1 MKSTYD
7 LIMAVLPIIGA
18 LLIARAHLFGKP
30 IKREKYMT
38 LVGALLIFFPFIIDF
53 YIKNIAGES
62 SDYIRSFWIISI
74 TILVLGIPV
83 AYLFPQI
90 YKHLIKKK
98 DKKVSPP
105 IVRASTLLVDE
116 PITAAEQDRLNRT
129 EFANHFTQAL
139 LGHNDPSCL
148 IAALYG
154 PWGSGKSS
162 LLNLIANHLSNSW
175 TPTNDY
181 IVIRFNPWNISS
193 LDQLIAMFFHELK
206 VAVQNKQMVGELKD
220 NTIKLLDI
228 FSGIL
233 AIGQLSPIGN
243 QYFALGKEV
252 TKYLS
257 GTLKDIKNKS
267 LPEVKKQLDDLLSQT
282 TKRIYVLIDDIDRLD
297 HKAMRLLFRMIRLN
311 ADFRNTTYIL
321 AFDQKIVEPMLD
333 KEQPGHGKEYLDK
346 IIQLPI
352 NIPSIDEAILID
364 ILGEELKKIIGK
376 YGEDK
381 FDGKLWQE
389 LITSGRFFKF
399 FKTIRDVVRY
409 INGLRLNY
417 ALMVNEVNMVDFMA
431 LEAIRIFAADSY
443 DLIRRN
449 KNIMTKLTVRDHL
462 VPNENIEETKK
473 LLSQIFNPEQT
484 VPEQSF
490 EAGSRSG
497 IVKDVCKVLFPQLAR
512 IYANFSYS
520 FDVEQMWR
528 QQKRICAKEMFDKYF
543 ILGVPKGEIS
553 NEEMLTILALSNNYM
568 SLIEAINDL
577 FDRKMGRR
585 FLQLFED
592 YIDKVPP
599 SSIEETIVALFDLE
613 ARIVSEPRAM
623 LDMGADTQSARLVYL
638 LLKIIDG
645 KDRRKQI
652 IINAM
657 NRTNKIFSPVHFI
670 SLIVPHED
678 GKGNQEAAQQLGFS
692 SEDLSELQ
700 NLCVE
705 KLKMHA
711 KANDLSKAPHLGMLL
726 FRWLDWGVEND
737 IREYIKKLIRT
748 DEGIID
754 LLVGF
759 SSEILSSDG
768 SRRIGIRKQNI
779 NTFTDPKTFENIEEK
794 VKKIKDT
801 KWETLTELQKESVD
815 AFLSG
820 NELIDKI

>member
-1 MKSTYD
+1 MEESYSI
-7 LIMAVLPIIGA
+7 LIVSLPVLGA
-18 LLIARAHLFGKP
+18 LLIASVTILEKP
-30 IKREKYMT
+30 LSTKTWITFLGM
-38 LVGALLIFFPFIIDF
+38 LLIFIPFMIDQNNT
-53 YIKNIAGES
+53 YIAEKSQEFQKN
-62 SDYIRSFWIISI
+62 FWIGIGI
-74 TILVLGIPV
+74 IVVLDIILFIFLPKIKRQ
-83 AYLFPQI
+83 FT
-90 YKHLIKKK
+90 KKK
-98 DKKVSPP
+98 NKKIDILKPET
-105 IVRASTLLVDE
+105 STLLVDE

-139 LGHNDPSCL
+139 LGHDDPSCL

-162 LLNLIANHLSNSW
+162 LLNLIANHLSNSSI
-175 TPTNDY
+175 PTNNY
-181 IVIRFNPWNISS
+181 IIIRFNPWNISS

-206 VAVQNKQMVGELKD
+206 VAVQNKQVIGELKD

-267 LPEVKKQLDDLLSQT
+267 LSEVKKQLDDLLSQT
-282 TKRIYVLIDDIDRLD
+282 TKRIYVFIDDIDRLD

-321 AFDQKIVEPMLD
+321 AFDQKIVEHMLD

-364 ILGEELKKIIGK
+364 ILSEELKKIIGK

-409 INGLRLNY
+409 INGLRFNY

-431 LEAIRIFAADSY
+431 LEAIRTFAADSY

-473 LLSQIFNPEQT
+473 LLSQIFNTEQT

-490 EAGSRSG
+490 EAGSRSE

-520 FDVEQMWR
+520 FDVERMWR

-599 SSIEETIVALFDLE
+599 SNIEETIVALFDLE

-638 LLKIIDG
+638 LLKIIDE
-645 KDRRKQI
+645 KDSRKQI
-652 IINAM
+652 IINTM
-657 NRTNKIFSPVHFI
+657 NRTKKIFSPVHFI
-670 SLIVPHED
+670 SLITPPED

-700 NLCVE
+700 DLCVE
-705 KLKMHA
+705 KIKTHA
-711 KANDLSKAPHLGMLL
+711 KASDLSKSPHLGMLL
-726 FRWLDWGVEND
+726 FRWHEWGVESD
-737 IREYIKKLIRT
+737 VRKYVKKLIGI
-748 DEGIID
+748 DEGIVD

-779 NTFTDPKTFENIEEK
+779 NTFTDPDTLKELEEK
-794 VKKIKDT
+794 VKKIKDN
-801 KWETLTELQKESVD
+801 KWEALTESQKESVD

-820 NELIDKI
+820 SELFDKI